1 MHLLVFC
8 MVVLHHHKAADRV
21 IPAMAVVGEWEFDF
35 SGMYRPVGGYIDY
48 TWYHLPARVNMPLP
62 KSVVASP
69 ASLVARMARSS
80 LFTRSRL
87 K

>member
-1 MHLLVFC
+1 

-21 IPAMAVVGEWEFDF
+21 IPAVAVVGEWEFDF

-62 KSVVASP
+62 KSVVARP

-80 LFTRSRL
+80 FPIRSL
-87 K
+87 VK

>member
-1 MHLLVFC
+1 
-8 MVVLHHHKAADRV
+8 MVVLHHHKAAEQV
-21 IPAMAVVGEWEFDF
+21 APAVAAVGEWECDF

-69 ASLVARMARSS
+69 ASFVARMARSS
-80 LFTRSRL
+80 FPIRSL
-87 K
+87 VK